1 MADPAK
7 VLFYGMENANDA
19 DPPCTNPHE
28 FPEEVW
34 RAWNTAG
41 GEERIKY
48 IEHAEL
54 LVNRGYIHLTEGRNV
69 MDVAM
74 SAFAARF
81 ELRQKEEAAA
91 KAASDPRLTVPLR

>member
-1 MADPAK
+1 
-7 VLFYGMENANDA
+7 
-19 DPPCTNPHE
+19 
-28 FPEEVW
+28 
-34 RAWNTAG
+34 
-41 GEERIKY
+41 
-48 IEHAEL
+48 
-54 LVNRGYIHLTEGRNV
+54 V